1 MTKSNIIQRSTQAYD
16 KTPLPLNN
24 PLTTLHKHESGFTHT
39 GSGVGTVF
47 KPKPVDPRYNL
58 PTYGNTKPQ
67 AINYF
72 MRKSNSLYN

>member
-1 MTKSNIIQRSTQAYD
+1 MTSSNIIQRSTQAYD

-24 PLTTLHKHESGFTHT
+24 PLTTLHTKETGFTHT

-47 KPKPVDPRYNL
+47 KPKPVDPRFNL

-67 AINYF
+67 AIDYF
-72 MRKSNSLYN
+72 MRKSNLLHN